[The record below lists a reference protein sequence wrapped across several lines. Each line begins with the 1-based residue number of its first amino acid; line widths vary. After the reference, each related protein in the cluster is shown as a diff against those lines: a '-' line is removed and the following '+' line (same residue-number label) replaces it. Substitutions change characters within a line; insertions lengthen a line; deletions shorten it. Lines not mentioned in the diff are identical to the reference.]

1 MTNINRLYKMTTMY
15 SIIKKNNKFH
25 VQLENSS
32 QRVLGL
38 NTLRFSRLISDWSD
52 DNMNPDVNQMLLSVT

>member
-1 MTNINRLYKMTTMY
+1 MTTMY

-32 QRVLGL
+32 QRMLGL

>member
-1 MTNINRLYKMTTMY
+1 MTSMY

-25 VQLENSS
+25 VQLVNRS
-32 QRVLGL
+32 QCVLGL

>member
-1 MTNINRLYKMTTMY
+1 MTTMY

-32 QRVLGL
+32 QCVLGL
-38 NTLRFSRLISDWSD
+38 NTLTFSRLISDWSD

>member
-1 MTNINRLYKMTTMY
+1 MTTMY

-38 NTLRFSRLISDWSD
+38 NTSRFSRLISDWSD